1 MMIFTVFVFIST
13 IKYCEAFIIE
23 TLTITSIYTML
34 YCSIKLDYDSKKE
47 DIITIEKND
56 NIYNQ
61 IDIYRGQFEVGYT
74 SYIKKFLNYLLH
86 FTHDE
91 LLISFTVISTIL
103 SMIILYYILKLISC
117 CCCYNRK
124 KRKFKY

>member
-1 MMIFTVFVFIST
+1 MIFTVFVLIST

-47 DIITIEKND
+47 DIITIEKDD

-74 SYIKKFLNYLLH
+74 SYIKNANGKWYLFNDRAVNEVKQESVVSPKAYVL
-86 FTHDE
+86 F
-91 LLISFTVISTIL
+91 
-103 SMIILYYILKLISC
+103 Y
-117 CCCYNRK
+117 RK
-124 KRKFKY
+124 KDMV